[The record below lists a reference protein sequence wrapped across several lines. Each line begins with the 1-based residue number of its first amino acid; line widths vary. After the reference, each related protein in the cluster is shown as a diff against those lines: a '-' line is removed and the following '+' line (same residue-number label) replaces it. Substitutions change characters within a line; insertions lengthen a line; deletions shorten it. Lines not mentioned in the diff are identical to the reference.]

1 MKRNIFYWISFLT
14 TTFDPVFFPIHAFI
28 DKIFE
33 LYRHKLMSRGID
45 PEETYPVKNIALH
58 GPEHK
63 TIPPEFIFLKI
74 GSQLGR
80 FFIMPVVTSPYPL
93 PKYFPDQT
101 HDSWGSFIA

>member
-1 MKRNIFYWISFLT
+1 M
-14 TTFDPVFFPIHAFI
+14 PVVHAFI

-63 TIPPEFIFLKI
+63 TIFITKRKWPCKL
-74 GSQLGR
+74 
-80 FFIMPVVTSPYPL
+80 Y
-93 PKYFPDQT
+93 
-101 HDSWGSFIA
+101 